1 MDLLA
6 AINIANRFESP
17 FGKSG
22 KGIGELV
29 SLFVSNAMYIAG
41 SILLFMLVIG
51 GLGIIMGA
59 GKNDPQQLG
68 RGKAAATAA
77 LLGFIIIFTA
87 FWIVQII
94 EYITG
99 VDIFFPTGV

>member
-1 MDLLA
+1 
-6 AINIANRFESP
+6 
-17 FGKSG
+17 
-22 KGIGELV
+22 
-29 SLFVSNAMYIAG
+29 
-41 SILLFMLVIG
+41 MLVIG